1 MSKYEYEQFGVGY
14 VGEKRPEN
22 SSKLYEGDEE
32 GDEDLDEVD
41 NLGAGGGPQHRY
53 KYVNSARDFTL
64 PLQKHPNVQ
73 PMYESPVDEE
83 ISVRKYLGVSVG
95 LVSLITENLL
105 SHPFLVLRRQCQVHH
120 NSSRWVAFDN
130 TQPGREGNNYLL
142 WNVFVVV

>member
-22 SSKLYEGDEE
+22 NSKLYDENDE
-32 GDEDLDEVD
+32 DDEDLDEVD
-41 NLGAGGGPQHRY
+41 NLGASGGPQQRY

-64 PLQKHPNVQ
+64 PLQKHPNKQ
-73 PMYESPVDEE
+73 PLYESPDEEE

-120 NSSRWVAFDN
+120 NSSR
-130 TQPGREGNNYLL
+130 
-142 WNVFVVV
+142 

>member
-14 VGEKRPEN
+14 VGEKRKDN
-22 SSKLYEGDEE
+22 AKLYESGD
-32 GDEDLDEVD
+32 DLDEVNID
-41 NLGAGGGPQHRY
+41 GAALPQNRY

-64 PLQKHPNVQ
+64 PLQKHSHAQ
-73 PMYESPVDEE
+73 PPYESPEDDE

-120 NSSRWVAFDN
+120 SSSRWVD
-130 TQPGREGNNYLL
+130 R
-142 WNVFVVV
+142 